1 MIDTKHYNIKK
12 MQLMCTYGIM
22 LQPRG
27 YGQETARLHKV
38 CREEVRKVNACNE
51 CALYTQCSKGLI
63 KAPRFAF
70 YLYRLKYKTLP
81 QIKVNLANVGGFAS
95 LRLCPVAPTI
105 DEMNKGAFATIRAYR
120 KNGGLKLIFKLL
132 LQGTEDDESI
142 QNRLLAAY
150 ERTKKD
156 ERKIK

>member
-12 MQLMCTYGIM
+12 M

-27 YGQETARLHKV
+27 YEQETTMLHKV
-38 CREEVRKVNACNE
+38 CRKEVRKVNACNE
-51 CALYTQCSKGLI
+51 CSLFTQCSKGLI

-81 QIKVNLANVGGFAS
+81 QIKVNLTNVGSFAS

-105 DEMNKGAFATIRAYR
+105 DEMKKGAFATIRAYR
-120 KNGGLKLIFKLL
+120 KNGGLILIFKLL
-132 LQGTEDDESI
+132 LQGTEDNENI

-150 ERTKKD
+150 ERTKANA
-156 ERKIK
+156 ENR

>member
-1 MIDTKHYNIKK
+1 MIDTKHYLHENLATILKNFNI
-12 MQLMCTYGIM
+12 I

-27 YGQETARLHKV
+27 YGQETARLRKV
-38 CREEVRKVNACNE
+38 CREEVRQVNACNE
-51 CALYTQCSKGLI
+51 CSLFTQCSKGLI

-81 QIKVNLANVGGFAS
+81 QIKVNLSNVSGFAS

-105 DEMNKGAFATIRAYR
+105 GEMEKGAFATIRAYR

-150 ERTKKD
+150 ERTKS
-156 ERKIK
+156 R

>member
-1 MIDTKHYNIKK
+1 MIDTKHFNYKK
-12 MQLMCTYGIM
+12 IQLNTLYGIM
-22 LQPRG
+22 FAPRG

-51 CALYTQCSKGLI
+51 CSLFRQCSKGLI

-70 YLYRLKYKTLP
+70 YLYRIKYKTLP
-81 QIKVNLANVGGFAS
+81 QIKVNLANVGDFAS
-95 LRLCPVAPTI
+95 LRLCPVAPTNE
-105 DEMNKGAFATIRAYR
+105 EMSKGAFATIRAYR

-150 ERTKKD
+150 ERTKS
-156 ERKIK
+156 R